1 MKMHKDQNHQI
12 YYSKLFWK
20 VELQYLT
27 EDDVLEHET
36 IYVQ

>member
-1 MKMHKDQNHQI
+1 MKMHDDQNHQI
-12 YYSKLFWK
+12 YESKLFWK

-27 EDDVLEHET
+27 EDEILEHET